1 MFVAAACGASRT
13 TPARRRSSAAALLV
27 LLPYQV
33 TTPYDDVL
41 LAEPD
46 LSVMADFHKDC
57 CEAGNAT
64 SSFCTEVCVYT

>member
-13 TPARRRSSAAALLV
+13 TPARCRPPAAALLV
-27 LLPYQV
+27 LRYQV